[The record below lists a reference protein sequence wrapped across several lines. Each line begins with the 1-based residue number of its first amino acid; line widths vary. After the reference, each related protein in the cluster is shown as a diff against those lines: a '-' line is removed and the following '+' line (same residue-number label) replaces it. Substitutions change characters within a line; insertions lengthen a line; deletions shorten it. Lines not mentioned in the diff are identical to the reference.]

1 MQTIQKWPLLNQATF
16 IYVLSIVLTV
26 ATISLW
32 GRLYVMVFNSALPP
46 HMYTIGF
53 ANVIKGFI
61 FGYTFFL
68 SLGSFLILIKK
79 RVKILMIGLL
89 PFLLILYLY
98 TLWAEIVIKHFFG
111 VLVIVIIAWLLAQGI
126 LFVKKVVTK

>member
-1 MQTIQKWPLLNQATF
+1 
-16 IYVLSIVLTV
+16 
-26 ATISLW
+26 
-32 GRLYVMVFNSALPP
+32 MVFNSALPS

-79 RVKILMIGLL
+79 RVQILIIGLL

-98 TLWAEIVIKHFFG
+98 TLWVEIVIKHFFG
-111 VLVIVIIAWLLAQGI
+111 ILTIVIIAWLLAQGI
-126 LFVKKVVTK
+126 LLIKKVSSKP